1 MFGNKIVKIGGAIIL
16 ILIGLIFLWPYLTR
30 REISYADFEKYNI
43 KSEMTSEQIDEAIS
57 IKPGKSFYGKVL
69 DKEKDNFTL
78 EVYLQNIVNPADS
91 KYVSL
96 KIPVGKTDEFKR
108 IGRSFATKSLE
119 AIKVSFSDMKKED
132 LAGVSVYENKKI
144 IILPMI

>member
-1 MFGNKIVKIGGAIIL
+1 MSGRKIIKIIGAVIL
-16 ILIGLIFLWPYLTR
+16 ILIGLIFLWPYLTK

-43 KSEMTSEQIDEAIS
+43 KSEMTQEQIDEAVA

-96 KIPVGKTDEFKR
+96 KIPVNKTDEFKR
-108 IGRSFATKSLE
+108 IGRSFAAKSLE
-119 AIKVSFSDMKKED
+119 ALKASLGDMEKGD
-132 LAGVSVYENKKI
+132 LVGVSVYENKKI
-144 IILPMI
+144 IILPL